1 MKTCWMS
8 TSFEQRQSERRFQQI
23 AVALVV
29 VLVSLQQNV
38 AFGQSAS
45 AAVNGTGRDKSGAL
59 VSEAQLILKST
70 DTGVQHTDKTESA
83 GVYSLTGIPPDY
95 FARAVKNGFATMEE
109 TGMVLHVNQTATLDF
124 TMGIGSL
131 DQVVTVVANLLAVDS
146 TTSELGTVIATT
158 PVNDLPLSGR
168 NFIELLSLAPGVSPI
183 SIAQNAAGGGSCGG
197 LAIGAFTHRRGF
209 LEMWPAARNWVS
221 DHRYPHAGDIWAG
234 APG

>member
-146 TTSELGTVIATT
+146 TTSERMPGI
-158 PVNDLPLSGR
+158 SGLELQAKL
-168 NFIELLSLAPGVSPI
+168 NADHCPIPTIFITAHGDE
-183 SIAQNAAGGGSCGG
+183 
-197 LAIGAFTHRRGF
+197 
-209 LEMWPAARNWVS
+209 EMRLQAV
-221 DHRYPHAGDIWAG
+221 
-234 APG
+234 